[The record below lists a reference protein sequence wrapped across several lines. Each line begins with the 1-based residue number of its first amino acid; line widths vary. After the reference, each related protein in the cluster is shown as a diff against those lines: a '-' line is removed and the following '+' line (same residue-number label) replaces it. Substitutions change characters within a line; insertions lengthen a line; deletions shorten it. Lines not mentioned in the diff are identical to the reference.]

1 MQLVCHFVQVD
12 LAGSENVG
20 RSGAVDKRLR
30 EAGRKLFYQ
39 DFMNSLLI
47 YLIFHHITQRAA
59 VKEIESLRQK
69 TETTL
74 GMLCAE
80 SLAKRFDFLHA
91 FIDRHN
97 QSEFADAWKSDH
109 ITSRKSA
116 SHTLQVLSTCM

>member
-1 MQLVCHFVQVD
+1 MD

-59 VKEIESLRQK
+59 VKEIEPSRQK
-69 TETTL
+69 IETTL
-74 GMLCAE
+74 GNYVIVQ
-80 SLAKRFDFLHA
+80 SL
-91 FIDRHN
+91 
-97 QSEFADAWKSDH
+97 
-109 ITSRKSA
+109 
-116 SHTLQVLSTCM
+116 

>member
-1 MQLVCHFVQVD
+1 MDKNRTLSRIDFTLILQSTLQLVCHFVQVD

-74 GMLCAE
+74 GM
-80 SLAKRFDFLHA
+80 
-91 FIDRHN
+91 
-97 QSEFADAWKSDH
+97 
-109 ITSRKSA
+109 
-116 SHTLQVLSTCM
+116 